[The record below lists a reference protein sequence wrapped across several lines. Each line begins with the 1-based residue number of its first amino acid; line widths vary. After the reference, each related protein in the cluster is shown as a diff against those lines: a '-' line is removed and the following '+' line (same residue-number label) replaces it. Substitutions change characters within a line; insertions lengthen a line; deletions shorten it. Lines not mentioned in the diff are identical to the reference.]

1 MLSIQDID
9 VFYGYVQ
16 GLKKVSLEIEEGKI
30 VSLLGAN
37 GAGKTTTL
45 KAISGLV
52 EIKSGDITFGEKS
65 IKGKSVEKIVA
76 QGIVQSPEGRQIF
89 PELTV
94 EENLRIGTYTRKDKK
109 NIQESYEK
117 VYEYFPVLEDRKDQ
131 YGGTLSGGEQQMLA
145 IGRALMAKPKLLLL
159 DEPSLGLAPLI
170 VKSIFSIIKEINKE
184 GTTVLLVEQN
194 AVQALGISDYA
205 YILETGEIVHQ
216 GPAKD
221 LAKDEKVKEAYLG
234 GSI

>member
-1 MLSIQDID
+1 MLKIEEIE
-9 VFYGYVQ
+9 VYYGYVRS
-16 GLKKVSLEIEEGKI
+16 LKKVSLEIEEGKI

-52 EIKSGDITFGEKS
+52 ELKSGDIKLEEES
-65 IKGKSVEKIVA
+65 IKGKSVEKIVSR
-76 QGIVQSPEGRQIF
+76 GIVQSPEGRQIF

-109 NIQESYEK
+109 NIQQSYEK
-117 VYEYFPVLEDRKDQ
+117 VYEYFPVLEERKDQ

-170 VKSIFSIIKEINKE
+170 VKNIFSIIKEINKE

-216 GPAKD
+216 GPAKE

-234 GSI
+234 GSL